1 MSPSRLSPARPRA
14 LRQPACMVLLASSLA
29 QMPTAAAVF
38 NFTGTA
44 NGNWSVDGNWAEGLP
59 ASAVDTEIVLN
70 AASRPSTFNDIAD
83 GLVLNRLTLGA
94 AAAAPVLSGQ
104 ALNFQGSNPL
114 LSMLGTNGNAQ
125 VQTALVLGS
134 TLAVQGG
141 STFTSQLFLKGA
153 ISGSNAS
160 AGLQLNSGVAVVS
173 GNNTYT
179 GLTSVAAGAVLG
191 VAANGLA
198 STQGI
203 NVATGGELQIVGS
216 TVVTTL
222 VRPIQLGGVLSSS
235 AKRIDSLFGPV
246 GSAFVQSAV
255 TLTND
260 ATVLALGASGTGLN
274 STAFAVNGA
283 IDRAGHTLT
292 LRTTGANNELSV
304 GGSISGAGALVIVPA
319 GGSIGASSVSGGDV
333 RVQGTAGSVSLGTV
347 SGDGALRVAFDNAGG
362 SVGIF
367 GVLSGARPVEVAR
380 GTLTLGN
387 AANSFTGTV
396 LLRTD
401 GTLNIGRE
409 AMLGNAANTLRF
421 EGGGLLRLTDAT
433 GGDPTGGLTRAIV
446 STGGMGAVD
455 MGTNNIRTFSSSI
468 SGDGGMRFFG
478 NGGLLTLSGSNS
490 FAGGLRISGVTVT
503 FANDA
508 NLGQAGAPVFLE
520 SGSLILPAGYDLQ
533 RPLTVGS
540 STQVSAGG
548 NVHTLGGPVTGAGRL
563 NLNGAARFTLTG
575 NNSHSGGVALAGNA
589 GAPAVLVLDSD
600 ARLGA
605 AGGVLNIGRLN
616 GSVVLPGRLEAAADL
631 NIAAT
636 RSTSFRDMTV
646 DTAGHSV
653 VFNQPI
659 NGLGMRKAGAGLWLL
674 NTANTDSSNTNLV
687 RVDQGTL
694 QLGVANALGSRAAVT
709 VASGAVL
716 DLNGRSQSLG
726 GLTVNAGGSV
736 QLGNSATTLLSLRS
750 TSVVNGSI
758 EGTGGLAV
766 GQDGASI
773 FFGGAD
779 VQLNAANSF
788 NGTVLVNNFAT
799 LSLGHVQ
806 ALGAATNVL
815 TLDNGVLAAGSNSA
829 VPVVLSAAQPLV
841 IGAGGAGFQATGPS
855 SLVIERQISGSAPLR
870 FIGGTGPGDPWKTEV
885 RLTNS
890 GNDFVRDIQ
899 LGDAAGFGRAVL
911 GISADGA
918 LGAAG
923 NRVLLGNTVFTNG
936 SNSSSSGGLRAFAS
950 FTLPASRTVLL
961 NGHSSGAGNDSS
973 GFIDTQGHTLVL
985 QGGIGQ
991 TSAGLRLLKTGA
1003 GTLVLNG
1010 NNTYTGTTQVDE
1022 GTLGGSGEVQS
1033 LLIVQPATLAPG
1045 ESAGLLRVR
1054 GNLSFSGG
1062 LLEMEL
1068 GGLQRGSGYDALDV
1082 GGTATLGG
1090 ATLMLD
1096 FISGFD
1102 ALAQGGQQ
1110 FTLLNA
1116 AGGIFGSFA
1125 NVADGQRLNT
1135 AGGQGSFL
1143 VRYGNGQGLVISD
1156 YVAVVPEPGSWGLM
1170 ALGLLAVAGA
1180 TGRRRALTLR
1190 A

>member
-1 MSPSRLSPARPRA
+1 MPTTATRPACTRNRRRALSPLCA
-14 LRQPACMVLLASSLA
+14 LLATIGLCHPASA
-29 QMPTAAAVF
+29 DTWTW
-38 NFTGTA
+38 TGGA
-44 NGNWSVDGNWAEGLP
+44 SGNWSDPANWAEGLP
-59 ASAVDTEIVLN
+59 ASAVDTEIVFN
-70 AASRPSTFNDIAD
+70 AAARSSTFNDIAG

-141 STFTSQLFLKGA
+141 STFTSQLLLRGA

-160 AGLQLNSGVAVVS
+160 AGLQLNSGLAVLS

-191 VAANGLA
+191 VGANGLA

-203 NVATGGELQIVGS
+203 NVATGGELQIAGGSS

-255 TLTND
+255 TLTSD
-260 ATVLALGASGTGLN
+260 ATVLARGASGTGLN

-292 LRTTGANNELSV
+292 LRTNGANNELSV
-304 GGSISGAGALVIVPA
+304 GGSISGAGGLVIEPA
-319 GGSIGASSVSGGDV
+319 GGSIGVNSVSGGDV
-333 RVQGTAGSVSLGTV
+333 RAQGTAGSVSLGTV
-347 SGDGALRVAFDNAGG
+347 SGDGALRVAFDNDGG

-401 GTLNIGRE
+401 GTLKIGNE

-433 GGDPTGGLTRAIV
+433 GGLTRAVV
-446 STGGMGAVD
+446 STGGMGAVNV
-455 MGTNNIRTFSSSI
+455 GSASTRTFSSSI
-468 SGDGGMRFFG
+468 SGDGGISFFG
-478 NGGLLTLSGSNS
+478 NGGVVSLSGSNS
-490 FAGGLRISGVTVT
+490 FAGGLRISDVRVT
-503 FANDA
+503 FTNDA
-508 NLGQAGAPVFLE
+508 NLGQAGAPVLL
-520 SGSLILPAGYDLQ
+520 GGTGRLVLPAGYDLQ
-533 RPLTVGS
+533 RPLSVGD
-540 STQVSAGG
+540 STAQVSGVD
-548 NVHTLGGPVTGAGRL
+548 VHTLGGPVTGAGRL
-563 NLNGAARFTLTG
+563 NLAGAARFTLTG

-589 GAPAVLVLDSD
+589 GVPAVLVLDSD

-605 AGGVLNIGRLN
+605 AGGVLNIGDK
-616 GSVVLPGRLEAAADL
+616 GTCSFCGLPGTLVASGDL

-636 RSTSFRDMTV
+636 RRTTFASMTV
-646 DTAGHSV
+646 DTNGHTV

-659 NGLGMRKAGAGLWLL
+659 SGLNMTKQGAGVWLL
-674 NTANTDSSNTNLV
+674 NTANTDDSNTNPV

-716 DLNGRSQSLG
+716 DLNGRSQGLN

-736 QLGNSATTLLSLRS
+736 QLGGSTATTLSLRGGS
-750 TSVVNGSI
+750 VNGGI
-758 EGTGGLAV
+758 AGLGNLAV
-766 GQDGASI
+766 VDGGSLS
-773 FFGGAD
+773 
-779 VQLNAANSF
+779 LNAANSF
-788 NGTVLVNNFAT
+788 TGSVRVSNGAMLQ
-799 LSLGHVQ
+799 LGHAQ
-806 ALGAATNVL
+806 ALGAAGNVL
-815 TLDNGVLAAGSNSA
+815 TLDNGVLAAGIIA

-870 FIGGTGPGDPWKTEV
+870 FIGGTGPGDLMKTEV

-923 NRVLLGNTVFTNG
+923 NRVLLGNTFFTNG
-936 SNSSSSGGLRAFAS
+936 SNRSSSGGLRAFAS

-961 NGHSSGAGNDSS
+961 NGHSSGAGNRSS

-985 QGGIGQ
+985 QGGIGE

-1022 GTLGGSGEVQS
+1022 GTLSGSGEVQS

-1062 LLEMEL
+1062 LLQMEL
-1068 GGLQRGSGYDALDV
+1068 GGLQRGSGYDALDI
-1082 GGTATLGG
+1082 GGSLALGFN
-1090 ATLMLD
+1090 TVLSLR
-1096 FISGFD
+1096 FIGGF
-1102 ALAQGGQQ
+1102 LAQGGQQ
-1110 FTLLNA
+1110 FQLVDGDTDVV
-1116 AGGIFGSFA
+1116 GSFA
-1125 NVADGQRLNT
+1125 NVADGARLLT
-1135 AGGQGSFL
+1135 DDGAGSF
-1143 VRYGNGQGLVISD
+1143 VVHYGTGQGLRLTD
-1156 YVAVVPEPGSWGLM
+1156 FQATAAVPEPATWGLM
-1170 ALGLLAVAGA
+1170 ALGLLGVGA
-1180 TGRRRALTLR
+1180 AARRRRTL
-1190 A
+1190 AG